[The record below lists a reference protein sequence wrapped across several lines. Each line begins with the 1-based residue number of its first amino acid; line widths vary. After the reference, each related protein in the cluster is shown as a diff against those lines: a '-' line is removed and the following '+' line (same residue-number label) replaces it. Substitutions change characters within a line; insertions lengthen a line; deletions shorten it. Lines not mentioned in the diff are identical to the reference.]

1 MQYLIKITEVHLDM
15 SWGSYHQ
22 IIVYAIRILFMK
34 WQILR
39 YKYADTKA

>member
-22 IIVYAIRILFMK
+22 IIVDAIRILFMK
-34 WQILR
+34 QQSLR
-39 YKYADTKA
+39 CN

>member
-1 MQYLIKITEVHLDM
+1 MQYLIKITQVHLDM

-39 YKYADTKA
+39 CN